1 MGAKDA
7 TEIRV
12 GNVLKIGD
20 ALCKVIGQEMRGTGK
35 SGKTVQLKLKSLTD
49 GRFME
54 KSFRA
59 EDRAEEVEV
68 QHAKLQYLYRD
79 GDQLFFMNQ
88 QNYEQHQL
96 SVKAIGKQEIL
107 LKENM
112 EVEALCVD
120 DQPLTLEFPKTVEF
134 KVTSAAPGV
143 KGGGD
148 STYKEVR
155 LENGLT
161 ILGPQFL
168 KEGDFVRLNTDDFS
182 YLERVPTKSMH
193 SGAQVP
199 PPKEKE

>member
-20 ALCKVIGQEMRGTGK
+20 ALCKVIAQEVRGTGK

-49 GRFME
+49 GRFIE

-68 QHAKLQYLYRD
+68 QNAKLQYLYRD

-88 QNYEQHQL
+88 QNYEQYQL
-96 SVKAIGKQEIL
+96 HAKVIGKQEIL

-112 EVEALCVD
+112 EVDALCVN

-148 STYKEVR
+148 YKEVG
-155 LENGLT
+155 LENGLQ
-161 ILGPQFL
+161 ILAPQFI
-168 KEGDFVRLNTDDFS
+168 KEGDAVRLNTDDFS
-182 YLERVPTKSMH
+182 YLERVTVKSMH
-193 SGAQVP
+193 TGAEIP
-199 PPKEKE
+199 PPGKEKV